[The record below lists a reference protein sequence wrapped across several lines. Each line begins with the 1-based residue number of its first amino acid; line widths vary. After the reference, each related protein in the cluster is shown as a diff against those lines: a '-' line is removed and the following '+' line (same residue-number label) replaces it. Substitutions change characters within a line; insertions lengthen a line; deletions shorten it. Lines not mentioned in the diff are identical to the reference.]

1 MNSLKSYFFRI
12 KDKRRLFIAL
22 LTFSLLLNDLF
33 LSSQE
38 KQFPAQLF
46 FVEPEIMIGKVVPNY
61 KNHPQS
67 GIQKVFSLNIG
78 SINLDPRMKSWVG
91 YYNVPNTGLSFDYT
105 SYGNDPILGRSI
117 TLMPYITINTS
128 NHVFSSWHFKT
139 GLGASYFTKQHTK
152 WDNHRNLSIGSDFTW
167 AFKLFLYKSWIYN
180 QNITFKL
187 GGGYFHHSNG
197 HTELPNYGLNSAL
210 LSVACQFH
218 SKYEGAKVLHHRR
231 NFRNKNIP
239 HRYFWQL
246 TQGIGFHEYGG
257 PTGPVGGAKRAVHA
271 SSLAGGIIIKKHL
284 KLRTGF
290 TYRFYEH
297 YYQQITSYK
306 MKPYIKHPGWNA
318 SNIFVF
324 IGGEFLIGHFA
335 VDIEGGLN
343 LHKPF
348 YKEYSEKFLLES
360 GLEYLVKSLFPA
372 SLGINYYFINTEK
385 LPKNNFRIG
394 AHIHA
399 NQGQADFTGIS
410 IGYVRVLNCTTGE

>member
-1 MNSLKSYFFRI
+1 MIAILLQPLSL
-12 KDKRRLFIAL
+12 
-22 LTFSLLLNDLF
+22 N
-33 LSSQE
+33 SQE
-38 KQFPAQLF
+38 KQTATKLF
-46 FVEPEIMIGKVVPNY
+46 FVEPGIMTGKVVPNY

-67 GIQKVFSLNIG
+67 RIQKVFSLNIG
-78 SINLDPRMKSWVG
+78 SINFNPELKSWVS
-91 YYNVPNTGLSFDYT
+91 YYNVPNTGLSIDYT

-117 TLMPYITINTS
+117 TLMPYITINTG

-139 GLGASYFTKQHTK
+139 GLGASYFTKQHTL
-152 WDNHRNLSIGSDFTW
+152 WDNPGNLSIGSDFTW
-167 AFKLFLYKSWIYN
+167 AFKLFLYKSWEYN
-180 QNITFKL
+180 KNVNLKL

-246 TQGIGFHEYGG
+246 SQGIGFHEYGG

-290 TYRFYEH
+290 TYRYYEH
-297 YYQQITSYK
+297 YYHQITK
-306 MKPYIKHPGWNA
+306 NEIEPYIKHPGWNA

-324 IGGEFLIGHFA
+324 IGGEFLIGHFG

-348 YKEYSEKFLLES
+348 YKEYSKEFLLES
-360 GLEYLVKSLFPA
+360 ELEYLVKSLFPS
-372 SLGINYYFINTEK
+372 SLGINYYLINTEK
-385 LPKNNFRIG
+385 LPKNNIRFG

-399 NQGQADFTGIS
+399 NQGQADYTGIS
-410 IGYVRVLNCTTGE
+410 IGYVRVLSCTMGE